1 MAKPIVVGV
10 RHHSPACARL
20 VTRVIRRE
28 RPRFVLIEGPCDMND
43 RLDELHLE
51 HVLPVALFSYRQDL
65 ESGASRGMWT
75 PFCDYSPEW
84 LALREGRAVG
94 AGVFFNDLPAWH
106 EAFHGEE
113 NRYSDR
119 HVRASD
125 RMSELATRLGFEDTD
140 ALWDHLFEQPEREG
154 DLEGRLDRYFAELR
168 SDEPAGERDGPRE
181 ELMNRWVAW
190 AMREAA
196 GAPVVV
202 VCGGYHKPAIERG
215 WTQFDGTKPTLADPP
230 GARIGSYL
238 VPFSFKRLDSFAG
251 YASGMPSPAFHQA
264 VWEIGPER
272 AAESMLFHTIKHLR
286 EKKQRVS
293 PADAIAAKTLAE
305 GLRLLRG
312 HRVLTR
318 IDVLDG
324 MAGALVKDALE
335 APLPWTRRG
344 VLLPGTDPMLVEMV
358 AAFSG
363 EKIGKLGKGTPQP
376 PLAIDAFAELERV
389 GIELGRVE
397 AKVKVDLDSPKGI
410 DKSRVLHRLRILK
423 IPGFQRTKGP
433 SLSRAQTVLAEEW
446 TVVRKLETDTALVE
460 AALYGASLESAT
472 AARLEEASREA
483 ADLPALADALVE
495 AVLAGIGGLTDRW
508 LGSIAGLV
516 AREAS
521 LGALG
526 SALARLLSLWR
537 GEAVLGAKD
546 LGALGDVIVA
556 CFDRGLWLLEGIRGE
571 NAAYDQALVN
581 AIIAL
586 RDVLRWGR
594 EKLGAA
600 IDVTRAHAVCER
612 AAWDPTAPP
621 SIRGASLGFLWST
634 EGAVDSTRAVQALRA
649 TSRPET
655 IGDFLSGLFAVAREQ
670 TVRSP
675 ELVGAVDAAVGNF
688 GRSEFFVALPA
699 LRQAFAFFPPRE
711 RLAIAQSLV
720 ELGAGEG
727 AAKVDARALLD
738 RVEVGAVAAAFE
750 LEQRVD
756 AVLSRFGLLPK
767 SEGDS

>member
-1 MAKPIVVGV
+1 MAAPKVVGV

-20 VTRVIRRE
+20 VRDVIVRL

-43 RLDELHLE
+43 RLEELYLE
-51 HVLPVALFSYRQDL
+51 HVLPVALFSYRQDV

-84 LALREGRAVG
+84 IALREGKAVG
-94 AGVFFNDLPAWH
+94 ATVLFNDLPAWH
-106 EAFHGEE
+106 DAFHGEE

-125 RMSELATRLGFEDTD
+125 RMSELANRLGFEDTD
-140 ALWDHLFEQPEREG
+140 ALWDHLFEQPERAA
-154 DLEGRLDRYFAELR
+154 DLEERLDRYFAELR

-181 ELMNRWVAW
+181 ELMNRWIAW

-202 VCGGYHKPAIERG
+202 VCGGYHKPALERG
-215 WTQFDGTKPTLADPP
+215 WSQFDGAKPVLADPA

-264 VWEIGPER
+264 VWDIGPEQ
-272 AAESMLFHTIKHLR
+272 AAETMLFRTIKHLR

-363 EKIGKLGKGTPQP
+363 DKIGALGKGTPQP
-376 PLAIDAFAELERV
+376 PLALDAFAELERV
-389 GIELGRVE
+389 GITLGRVE
-397 AKVKVDLDSPKGI
+397 SKLKVDLDSPKGV

-423 IPGFQRTKGP
+423 IPGFQRTRGP
-433 SLSRAQTVLAEEW
+433 SLARAQTILAEEW

-460 AALYGASLESAT
+460 AAIYGASLESAT

-483 ADLPALADALVE
+483 ANLPALAEALVE
-495 AVLAGIGGLTDRW
+495 AALAGIAGLTDRW
-508 LGSIAGLV
+508 LATIGELIG
-516 AREAS
+516 REAS
-521 LGALG
+521 LADLG
-526 SALARLLSLWR
+526 SALAKLLALWR

-546 LGALGDVIVA
+546 LGALGEVIA
-556 CFDRGLWLLEGIRGE
+556 TCFERGLWLLEGIRGD
-571 NAAYDQALVN
+571 NAAYDQRLVD
-581 AIIAL
+581 AIVAL

-594 EKLGAA
+594 DPLGL
-600 IDVTRAHAVCER
+600 DVVRAHAVCER
-612 AAWDPTAPP
+612 AAWDPTAPA
-621 SIRGASLGFLWST
+621 SIRGACLGFLWST
-634 EGAVDSTRAVQALRA
+634 EGAVDSERAVKALRA
-649 TSRPET
+649 SSRPET
-655 IGDFLSGLFAVAREQ
+655 IGDFLSGLFALAREQ
-670 TVRSP
+670 TVRAP
-675 ELVGAVDAAVGNF
+675 DLVGAVDSAVTNF
-688 GRSEFFVALPA
+688 GRAEFFVALPA
-699 LRQAFAFFPPRE
+699 LRQAFGFFPPRE
-711 RLAIAQSLV
+711 RLQIAQSLI
-720 ELGAGEG
+720 ELGGEPG
-727 AAKVDARALLD
+727 AKVDPRALME
-738 RVEVGAVAAAFE
+738 RVEVTAVAAAFE
-750 LEQRVD
+750 LEARVD
-756 AVLSRFGLLPK
+756 AVVARFGLAPVPDRE
-767 SEGDS
+767 EGS